1 MGMRRLALSVGFLAL
16 TVSTLLGT
24 TPAPR
29 KSPEFSFSEPS
40 GKKTSLSSFKGKVV
54 VIEFLL
60 TNCPH
65 CVRVAKMI
73 GGVQGDLGRRG
84 LQSIGVAFDN
94 DISGKT
100 VAKFSQGLGVTY
112 PIGYSSSAE
121 VDSYLGRTQTE
132 RVMVPQIVIVDRA
145 GVIRAQSRP
154 VREVNLEDENY
165 LRNLIDGLLK
175 ERAPAASTKKGKG
188 PEVQATASKGNL
200 PPVFSPAMTFCLS
213 SHTSARDQRPN

>member
-1 MGMRRLALSVGFLAL
+1 MRRLALSAGFLTL
-16 TVSTLLGT
+16 SVSVLLAT

-40 GKKTSLSSFKGKVV
+40 GKPRSLSSFKGKVV
-54 VIEFLL
+54 LIEFLL

-65 CVRVAKMI
+65 CMRVAKML
-73 GGVQGDLGRRG
+73 GGVQGELGQRG
-84 LQSIGVAFDN
+84 LETVGIAFDN

-121 VDSYLGRTQTE
+121 VDSYLGRTRTE
-132 RVMVPQIVIVDRA
+132 RVMVPQIVVVDRT

-154 VREVNLEDENY
+154 VRETDLEDESY
-165 LRNLIDGLLK
+165 LRNLIEGLLK
-175 ERAPAASTKKGKG
+175 EGAPAAS
-188 PEVQATASKGNL
+188 ATKGNRPHL
-200 PPVFSPAMTFCLS
+200 KANP
-213 SHTSARDQRPN
+213 SH